1 MKQKTVR
8 QVRGSITI
16 LLVIILLGTMTF
28 SAVVVDTSRLNMMR
42 GMVDSAA
49 DLALNSALAN
59 YDTILKDVYGLFA
72 MSQIKT
78 PEDLQTELKAY
89 FTKTLVSYGVTTEAE
104 GDAYLENLLGD
115 VKQLLAGIQDR
126 STGNFM
132 NVEVQDFEVV
142 RVENSAL
149 SNPEILR
156 KQIVEYMKYRGPLT
170 FGLSFLDSL
179 TAFQRVSDQTGVVE
193 KQVKAQ
199 ESTQDVTAAC
209 RAVIDEIRR
218 FDAII
223 DAAQDKNAP
232 SVTVDKLQV
241 RAVTG
246 EKDKNDGQVVPL
258 ADYHSQV
265 DKYQAAWGD
274 NPNWDERYRDIHAM
288 LLVFFQNPPTRELE
302 AAWLRRLGTPDH
314 LGNRFILKTE
324 EFENGLNPDAFSEFD
339 SDGITVSSTDGLAA
353 ALQQL
358 EAQNSAAQ
366 SMAGAADRYYNLDY
380 LPQSL
385 VTAPGDGFS
394 DEDRAMDEFARF
406 ARFLRN
412 ESGADGMQYSDVQD
426 ILRQLYRLKL
436 AFDVYKQ
443 CQQGVIDQAKADMDE
458 AAEVLEGAETQLND
472 ANKALQN
479 AQNASRDP
487 SETIRHTIRRLYDD
501 TLSPARDLVEKQ
513 GDAQI
518 RALVDGTLA
527 DFQSSELDEYVSDPP
542 ADPPVKD
549 KYLLLF
555 EDFLKANWTDPTSRE
570 IIEEARRAYGND
582 KSECKDKLS
591 SFRMTGSAAE
601 HVLYQLLNHI
611 LNAHSLVRYMV
622 QLREEYENAQALVA
636 RREREARV
644 AEGNYNEAEED
655 YDIKKD
661 AHQHEVD
668 ELNAKRNM
676 VSATNGRFLSFAM
689 AYQSDF
695 DWYARYLT
703 AAERTV
709 TARCQAIAG
718 QFQQIQDNIDA
729 IVAQLECIEKK
740 MAAAHTAIEAYKKTL
755 DTWETANNTYAQA
768 GKDSFSAQN
777 TEDIQAA
784 RTEYDLDSLETL
796 QACVKLVREDYQE
809 FQARLKDNKYGAA
822 RIVTIRDKDAALAAF
837 RGSGHADRIS
847 GTVTA
852 QSARGLFGDLYASE
866 LTDPLR
872 PMEGTTVQWHFLKP
886 HAVPN
891 QFLRYLNGT
900 FPVSTEQ
907 TKEQQKTEA
916 NYKTVLEELEQNQKP
931 DYVATPPEGAEGGD
945 GGAAQNNGE
954 PRTGAAA
961 GYTYAKK
968 TVAGDD
974 LPSKGKNI
982 TIDEENFKLNQSDN
996 KVNASEAL
1004 GKQKSILGTVLG
1016 GIGSIAMAGVE
1027 NLYVLDYI
1035 FENFSYRTIAEEQAL
1050 KSDSGSG
1057 IEKSYPLAALAR
1069 AKALDVSSFHGQA
1082 KTLSNYSISAGN
1094 NYLYGA
1100 EAEYILYGNPDAEK
1114 NITSAKA
1121 SIYAI
1126 RFAFDAIYAF
1136 TNSDIRNI
1144 ARSVGYAVQMATMGI
1159 VPYQIVMVV
1168 VQLAMA
1174 AAEAKLDLDL
1184 MMLGLRVP
1192 VVKTKDTWAL
1202 SPSGALH
1209 SLGALVAD
1217 KAADLATG
1225 LIGKLSSG
1233 LQNLV
1238 DCGMENL
1245 SDAIKDVRD
1254 SASAAARG
1262 KVQEVTD
1269 QAFGMVQGKIEDM
1282 LNQLQYHKFENN
1294 VTYILDFVDGKFDE
1308 LRGEIGRALTELGNN
1323 LGNNAIVQ
1331 DVVEIVRGKVDG
1343 LIDSVRNE
1351 VRDQIQKSVDNP
1363 AQVLI
1368 DKMMDIKMNLTLS
1381 INQTIDEIAGQLEAV
1396 ALRAVAG
1403 VQQALDEGIE
1413 QAEHCTSEAA
1423 AEAIRERMKE
1433 ATNDFISDFIEPA
1446 EGQILGD
1453 GLSGTGGGMG
1463 SALASAIR
1471 FGYKD
1476 YLMLFTFIGL
1486 CIKESSDNILMRTA
1500 DMIQLNIRHADGEY
1514 SHKNKK
1520 DFLMQDARTYV
1531 NVKAKVGLN
1540 MLFMRLDFFQQPL
1553 IQEGVSEESF
1563 GPATVITYNGL
1574 GGY

>member
-78 PEDLQTELKAY
+78 PEDLQTELEAY

-104 GDAYLENLLGD
+104 GDAYLETLLGD

-209 RAVIDEIRR
+209 RAVIDEIRV
-218 FDAII
+218 FDTLI
-223 DAAQDKNAP
+223 DATEDKNAP
-232 SVTVDKLQV
+232 SVTVNGLQV

-246 EKDKNDGQVVPL
+246 ENDKNDGQVVPL

-274 NPNWDERYRDIHAM
+274 NPNWDERYCDIHAM

-302 AAWLRRLGTPDH
+302 AAWLRCLGTPDH

-339 SDGITVSSTDGLAA
+339 SDGITVSSTDDLAA

-366 SMAGAADRYYNLDY
+366 RMAGAADRYYNLDY

-436 AFDVYKQ
+436 AFDEYKRW
-443 CQQGVIDQAKADMDE
+443 QQGEIDQAKAAMDE
-458 AAEVLEGAETQLND
+458 AKGIRDDAQAQLNQ
-472 ANKALQN
+472 ANEALQN

-487 SETIRHTIRRLYDD
+487 SETIRNTIRSLNDD
-501 TLSPARDLVEKQ
+501 TLSPARDLVEEQ

-518 RALVDGTLA
+518 GTLVDGTLA
-527 DFQSSELDEYVSDPP
+527 DFQSWELASG
-542 ADPPVKD
+542 KD
-549 KYLLLF
+549 KYLDLF
-555 EDFLKANWTDPTSRE
+555 EDFLDATWTDPTSQK
-570 IIEEARRAYGND
+570 IIEAAQKAYD
-582 KSECKDKLS
+582 KFPADDLKKELS

-611 LNAHSLVRYMV
+611 LKAHSLVRYMV
-622 QLREEYENAQALVA
+622 QLREDYENAQALVA
-636 RREREARV
+636 RRKEEALV
-644 AEGNYNEAEED
+644 AEGNYNDAKED

-676 VSATNGRFLSFAM
+676 VSATNSRFLSFTM
-689 AYQSDF
+689 AYQSDL

-729 IVAQLECIEKK
+729 IVAQLLRIEEK
-740 MAAAHTAIEAYKKTL
+740 MAIAHTEIVEYNQTL
-755 DTWETANNTYAQA
+755 DSWETANNTYAQA

-796 QACVKLVREDYQE
+796 QACVKLVREDYQV
-809 FQARLKDNKYGAA
+809 FQARLKDNIIHYKYGAA

-837 RGSGHADRIS
+837 RGSGHADRLS

-886 HAVPN
+886 RAVPN

-900 FPVSTEQ
+900 FPASTEQ

-916 NYKTVLEELEQNQKP
+916 NYKTVLEELEQDQKP
-931 DYVATPPEGAEGGD
+931 DYDDTPPEGAEGGD
-945 GGAAQNNGE
+945 GGAAQNNGK

-1057 IEKSYPLAALAR
+1057 IEKSYPLAALGR

-1082 KTLSNYSISAGN
+1082 KMLSNYSISAGN

-1245 SDAIKDVRD
+1245 SDAIQDVGD

-1269 QAFGMVQGKIEDM
+1269 QAFGMVQDKIEDM
-1282 LNQLQYHKFENN
+1282 LNQLQFYEYKENALN
-1294 VTYILDFVDGKFDE
+1294 FVNQKFDV
-1308 LRGEIGRALTELGNN
+1308 LRGEIDTALEHMGSNP
-1323 LGNNAIVQ
+1323 IV
-1331 DVVEIVRGKVDG
+1331 VKVTAKVREKVGD
-1343 LIDSVRNE
+1343 LIDGVQQE
-1351 VRDQIQKSVDNP
+1351 VVAVIQSASDP
-1363 AQVLI
+1363 GQALI
-1368 DKMMDIKMNLTLS
+1368 EKMIEIKKNLMS
-1381 INQTIDEIAGQLEAV
+1381 AISSTIDSITDRLEEIAGEAV
-1396 ALRAVAG
+1396 SNL
-1403 VQQALDEGIE
+1403 QETLDDGIR
-1413 QAEHCTSEAA
+1413 QAENCATEAA
-1423 AEAIRERMKE
+1423 AEAIREKMKE

-1486 CIKESSDNILMRTA
+1486 CIKESSDSILMRTA

-1540 MLFMRLDFFQQPL
+1540 MLFMRLDFFQRPL

>member
-72 MSQIKT
+72 MSQNKT
-78 PEDLQTELKAY
+78 EEELKNELKAY
-89 FTKTLVSYGVTTEAE
+89 FAKTLVSYGVTTESE

-115 VKQLLAGIQDR
+115 VKQLLAGVQDR

-132 NVEVQDFEVV
+132 NVEIQDFSVV

-179 TAFQRVSDQTGVVE
+179 TAFQRVSAQTGVVE

-339 SDGITVSSTDGLAA
+339 SDGITVSSTDDLAA

-366 SMAGAADRYYNLDY
+366 RMTGAADRYYNLDY

-436 AFDVYKQ
+436 AFDEYK
-443 CQQGVIDQAKADMDE
+443 CRQQDVIDQAKAEMDE
-458 AAEVLEGAETQLND
+458 AEGVLEGALKQLDD

-479 AQNASRDP
+479 AQNARRDP
-487 SETIRHTIRRLYDD
+487 SETILNTIGSLNRD
-501 TLSPARDLVEKQ
+501 TLSQARYLVEKQ

-518 RALVDGTLA
+518 RTLVDDTLA
-527 DFQSSELDEYVSDPP
+527 DFQSRELDEYVFDPP

-555 EDFLKANWTDPTSRE
+555 EDFLNANWTDPSSLDIIKAARE
-570 IIEEARRAYGND
+570 AYKD
-582 KSECKDKLS
+582 DKLS
-591 SFRMTGSAAE
+591 SFRMTGSATE

-611 LNAHSLVRYMV
+611 LNAHSMVRYMV
-622 QLREEYENAQALVA
+622 QLQEKYENAQAIVA
-636 RREREARV
+636 QR
-644 AEGNYNEAEED
+644 EED
-655 YDIKKD
+655 ADAAQEIYENANNDYMEKKD
-661 AHQHEVD
+661 AHQREVD
-668 ELNAKRNM
+668 ELSAKRNM
-676 VSATNGRFLSFAM
+676 VSATNGRFLSFTM

-695 DWYARYLT
+695 DWYARYMT

-709 TARCQAIAG
+709 TVRCQAIAG

-796 QACVKLVREDYQE
+796 QAYVKLVREDYQV
-809 FQARLKDNKYGAA
+809 FQARLKDNIHYKYGAA

-837 RGSGHADRIS
+837 RGSGHADRLS
-847 GTVTA
+847 GTVTV
-852 QSARGLFGDLYASE
+852 QSARGLFGELYASE
-866 LTDPLR
+866 LTDQLR
-872 PMEGTTVQWHFLKP
+872 PMAGTAEQWHFLKP

-900 FPVSTEQ
+900 FPDTTEQ
-907 TKEQQKTEA
+907 TEEQKGPET
-916 NYKTVLEELEQNQKP
+916 NYKKVLEELRQDQKP

-982 TIDEENFKLNQSDN
+982 TIDEENFKLNQSDD

-1050 KSDSGSG
+1050 KSDSGSD

-1082 KTLSNYSISAGN
+1082 KMLSNYSISAGN

-1245 SDAIKDVRD
+1245 SDAIKDVGD

-1381 INQTIDEIAGQLEAV
+1381 INQTINQIADQLEAV

-1403 VQQALDEGIE
+1403 VKQALDEGIE

-1423 AEAIRERMKE
+1423 AEAIREKMKE

-1514 SHKNKK
+1514 SHKNKAN
-1520 DFLMQDARTYV
+1520 FLMQDARTYV

-1540 MLFMRLDFFQQPL
+1540 MLFMRLDFFQRPL

>member
-8 QVRGSITI
+8 RVRGSITI

-104 GDAYLENLLGD
+104 GDAYLETLLGD
-115 VKQLLAGIQDR
+115 VKQLLAGVQDR

-132 NVEVQDFEVV
+132 NVEVQDFKVV

-232 SVTVDKLQV
+232 SVAVDNLHV

-288 LLVFFQNPPTRELE
+288 LLVFFQNPPTQELKD
-302 AAWLRRLGTPDH
+302 AWLRRLGTPDH
-314 LGNRFILKTE
+314 PGNRFILKTE

-436 AFDVYKQ
+436 AFDEYKRW
-443 CQQGVIDQAKADMDE
+443 QQGVIDQAKAEMDE
-458 AAEVLEGAETQLND
+458 AEGVRDDAQAQLNQ
-472 ANKALQN
+472 ANEALQN

-487 SETIRHTIRRLYDD
+487 SETIRNTIRSLNDD
-501 TLSPARDLVEKQ
+501 TLSPARDLVEEQ

-518 RALVDGTLA
+518 RTLVDGTLA
-527 DFQSSELDEYVSDPP
+527 DFQSWELASG
-542 ADPPVKD
+542 KD
-549 KYLLLF
+549 KYLDLF
-555 EDFLKANWTDPTSRE
+555 EDFLDATWTDPTSQK
-570 IIEEARRAYGND
+570 IIEEAQKAYDKD

-611 LNAHSLVRYMV
+611 LKAHSLVRYMV
-622 QLREEYENAQALVA
+622 QLREDYENAQALVA

-655 YDIKKD
+655 YESKER
-661 AHQHEVD
+661 AHQREVD
-668 ELNAKRNM
+668 ALNAKRNM
-676 VSATNGRFLSFAM
+676 VSATNSRFLSFTM
-689 AYQSDF
+689 AYQSDL
-695 DWYARYLT
+695 DWYARYMT

-809 FQARLKDNKYGAA
+809 FQARLKDNIHYKYGAA

-837 RGSGHADRIS
+837 RGSGHADRLS

-866 LTDPLR
+866 LTDQLR
-872 PMEGTTVQWHFLKP
+872 PMAGTTEQWHFLKP

-900 FPVSTEQ
+900 FPDTTEQ
-907 TKEQQKTEA
+907 TEEQKGTET
-916 NYKTVLEELEQNQKP
+916 NYETVLKELEQDQKP
-931 DYVATPPEGAEGGD
+931 DYDDTPPKGAEGGD
-945 GGAAQNNGE
+945 CGAAQNNGE

-961 GYTYAKK
+961 GYTYAKDP
-968 TVAGDD
+968 VAGDD
-974 LPSKGKNI
+974 LPSNGKSI

-996 KVNASEAL
+996 KVNASDAL
-1004 GKQKSILGTVLG
+1004 GKQKSILGTVLN

-1050 KSDSGSG
+1050 KSDSG
-1057 IEKSYPLAALAR
+1057 IEKSSPLVALGR

-1082 KTLSNYSISAGN
+1082 KMLSNYSISAGN

-1136 TNSDIRNI
+1136 TNSEIRNI
-1144 ARSVGYAVQMATMGI
+1144 ARSVGFAVQMATMGI

-1202 SPSGALH
+1202 SPRGALN
-1209 SLGALVAD
+1209 SLGELVAD

-1245 SDAIKDVRD
+1245 SDAIKDVGD

-1269 QAFGMVQGKIEDM
+1269 QAFGMVQDKIEDM
-1282 LNQLQYHKFENN
+1282 LNQLQFCEYQENALN
-1294 VTYILDFVDGKFDE
+1294 FVNQKFDV
-1308 LRGEIGRALTELGNN
+1308 LRGEIDTALEHMGSNPIVVKVTAKVREKVGDLINGVQQEVVAVIQSASDPGQALIEKMIEIKKN
-1323 LGNNAIVQ
+1323 LTSAISST
-1331 DVVEIVRGKVDG
+1331 
-1343 LIDSVRNE
+1343 IDSITDRLE
-1351 VRDQIQKSVDNP
+1351 
-1363 AQVLI
+1363 
-1368 DKMMDIKMNLTLS
+1368 
-1381 INQTIDEIAGQLEAV
+1381 EIAGEAV
-1396 ALRAVAG
+1396 SNL
-1403 VQQALDEGIE
+1403 QETLNDGIR
-1413 QAEHCTSEAA
+1413 QAENCATEAA
-1423 AEAIRERMKE
+1423 AEAIREHVTE
-1433 ATNDFISDFIEPA
+1433 ATNTFISEFIEPA